1 MRRRVRGVVRWSA
14 ALAAAALLALP
25 ALSPGKGKQV
35 HGPAAA
41 DETIESFNVAPGL
54 KASVWASEPGMVNPT
69 NIDIDARGRVWVAE
83 AANYRGVHPRAE
95 GDRIMIL
102 EDTRHTGVADSYK
115 VFVQDKAIVS
125 PLGICVLGNKV
136 IVAQS
141 PNVLVYTIDE
151 SGDHPIGAP
160 EVLYTGFGG
169 VNHDHGVHAGIFGP
183 DGRFY
188 FNCGNEGDHTKLLS
202 YGNAVQGK
210 YQQPIVDITG
220 TELGNDAKTFH
231 GRPKQ
236 RGEGYREGLAF
247 SSNLDGSEFQ
257 VLGYNFR
264 NNYEL
269 TVDSFGTVWQSDNDD
284 DGNQGVRIN
293 YVMEGGNFGF
303 TGPNGSNW
311 GRDKEQYKA
320 AFPNLTKAEA
330 HWHLRWPGIVPNL
343 LNTGAGAPCGICVYE
358 GDLLPEPYRGAL
370 LHCDAGP
377 NIVRAYITRPGG
389 GPGPADFMKPVSPD
403 EAKAFKEQA
412 SPTAGA
418 GYEAAAIELVKG
430 NDNWFRPD
438 DVCVGPD
445 GAVYIADWYD
455 PGVGG
460 HATGDTGAKDNWHT
474 LHGRIYR
481 LAPDGYTPSAPPKLD
496 LDSVAGQVAA
506 LNSPNLA
513 TRYLGYA
520 KLAGAIDNDGV
531 ISALKQQFEKDEN
544 ARHRARALW
553 LLARSKDGKQF
564 IGQGLKDK
572 DADIRVAAFRAA
584 RRVKLDVTQ
593 FADEVLADQAPAMWR
608 ELCLALQF
616 DQSEKVLPLL
626 VKLADKYDG
635 KDRWYLEAFGI
646 ACNGREKQ
654 VLAAWESGH
663 QNKDPKNN
671 EGIAWR
677 LKLEPVQ
684 LGGPLSAGNISGS
697 DIAIASWWGVGPF
710 AHDNGEAALDTDF
723 GIEHTPAVVDLH
735 AAYQGVGG
743 KKVTWEKVKMSD
755 GPEAGQKSIDFVRFC
770 ADRGFRTDHVVG
782 YFATAILS
790 DKDQKTRLSLGSDDG
805 CKVWLNG
812 KHLLTQDTTRALKLG
827 DELVDLDLK
836 KGRNILLIKLRQGN
850 GPSGIVAALPEQPKV
865 TVTDDLTVAAAPTP
879 AATGQ
884 APRADVSKQAAVLTP
899 SGLPEKELKSKDG
912 QTLPSLYDLAKLT
925 ADAKAGAAVFKNVQ
939 GANCVKCHQV
949 GDVGQ
954 MIGPPLNVVGV
965 KLTKPQLYEAILYPS
980 AQILMEY
987 ETWVVRTKSSD
998 VWSGLKVEDTPDHIT
1013 IKDTDAK
1020 YHDVPKDQIDK
1031 LVKQT
1036 ISLMPEGL
1044 NEAMTKQDLV
1054 NLVEYLSSLK
1064 G

>member
-14 ALAAAALLALP
+14 ALAAALLAVP
-25 ALSPGKGKQV
+25 AISPGKGKQV
-35 HGPAAA
+35 HGPAAGE
-41 DETIESFNVAPGL
+41 ETVESFTVAPGL
-54 KASVWASEPGMVNPT
+54 KASLWASEPGMVNPT
-69 NIDIDARGRVWVAE
+69 NIDIDAKGRVWVTE
-83 AANYRGVHPRAE
+83 AANYRGMHPRPE

-102 EDTRHTGVADSYK
+102 EDTKHTGVADSYK
-115 VFVQDKAIVS
+115 VFVQDKLLFA

-141 PNVLVYTIDE
+141 PNILIYTIDD
-151 SGDHPIGAP
+151 SGEHPVGPP

-169 VNHDHGVHAGIFGP
+169 TNHDHGAHAGIFGP

-188 FNCGNEGDHTKLLS
+188 FNCGNEGDHTPILK
-202 YGNAVQGK
+202 YGTAVQSKEG
-210 YQQPIVDITG
+210 QPIVDITG
-220 TELGNDAKTFH
+220 TEIGNDAKTFH

-236 RGEGYREGLAF
+236 RGEGYREGLAL

-293 YVMEGGNFGF
+293 YVMEGGNFGY

-311 GRDKEQYKA
+311 GRDRDQYKA
-320 AFPNLTKAEA
+320 AFPNLTKPEA

-358 GDLLPEPYRGAL
+358 GDLLPEVYRGAL

-377 NIVRAYITRPGG
+377 NIVRAYVTRPGG
-389 GPGPADFMKPVSPD
+389 VGPADIMKPVSPD
-403 EAKAFKEQA
+403 EAKTFKDGA
-412 SPTAGA
+412 SPAGGA
-418 GYEAAAIELVKG
+418 GYEAVAIELVKG

-438 DVCVGPD
+438 DICVGPD

-460 HATGDTGAKDNWHT
+460 HATGDTGAKDNWQK
-474 LHGRIYR
+474 LHGRIYK
-481 LAPDGYTPSAPPKLD
+481 LAPEGYTPSAPPKLD
-496 LDSVAGQVAA
+496 LDTVGGQIAA

-513 TRYLGYA
+513 TRYLAYA
-520 KLAGAIDNDGV
+520 KLAGAINEAPV
-531 ISALKQQFEKDEN
+531 MEALKKQFDTDTN

-553 LLARSKDGKQF
+553 LLARSKDGEKAVVK
-564 IGQGLKDK
+564 GLKDK
-572 DADIRVAAFRAA
+572 DADIRVTAFRAA
-584 RRVKLDVTQ
+584 RRIKLDVAQ
-593 FADEVLADQAPAMWR
+593 ISGEVLADQAPAMWR
-608 ELCLALQF
+608 EMCLALQF

-671 EGIAWR
+671 DGITWR

-684 LGGPLSAGNISGS
+684 LGGPVSAAPSAGDGTT
-697 DIAIASWWGVGPF
+697 IATWWGVGPF
-710 AHDNGEAALDTDF
+710 AHDNGAAALDTDF
-723 GIEHTPAVVDLH
+723 GVEHTPAVVDLH
-735 AAYQGVGG
+735 ATYQGVGG
-743 KKVTWEKVKMSD
+743 KNVTWEKVKMSD
-755 GPEAGQKSIDFVRFC
+755 GPEGGQRSIDFVAFC
-770 ADRGFRTDHVVG
+770 ADHGFRTDNVVG
-782 YFATAILS
+782 YFATAIVS

-812 KHLLTQDTTRALKLG
+812 KHLLTQDMTRALKLG
-827 DELVDLDLK
+827 DERVELDLK
-836 KGRNILLIKLRQGN
+836 KGKNLLLIKLQQGG
-850 GPSGIVAALPEQPKV
+850 GPSGLVAALAEQPKV
-865 TVTDDLTVAAAPTP
+865 TVSYDLSAAAPEKGAAAAP
-879 AATGQ
+879 AAGAEATRQ
-884 APRADVSKQAAVLTP
+884 SLTP
-899 SGLPEKELKSKDG
+899 SGLPEKEFKSKDG
-912 QTLPSLYDLAKLT
+912 QTLPSLYELTKLPG
-925 ADAKAGAAVFKNVQ
+925 DAKAGAAVFKNVQ
-939 GANCVKCHQV
+939 GANCVKCHQI
-949 GDVGQ
+949 GDEGQ
-954 MIGPPLNVVGV
+954 MIGPPLTVVGN
-965 KLTKPQLYEAILYPS
+965 KLSKPQLYEAILYPS

-987 ETWVVRTKSSD
+987 ETWVVRTKTGD

-1054 NLVEYLSSLK
+1054 NLVEYLSSRK